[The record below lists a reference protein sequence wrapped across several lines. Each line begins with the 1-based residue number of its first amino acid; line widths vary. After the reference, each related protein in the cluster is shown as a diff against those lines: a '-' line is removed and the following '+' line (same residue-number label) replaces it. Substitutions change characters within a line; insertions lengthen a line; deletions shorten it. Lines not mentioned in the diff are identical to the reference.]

1 MSWLRNKKIIFN
13 YTLFSGDLILNGS
26 TIEVYN
32 NMQSFYPLVYF
43 QLENLFCLGSPL
55 GVFLALRG
63 IRPQGKGS
71 LDHIIP
77 GGACK
82 RLFNIYHPAD
92 PVVSFLLSA
101 WYTVLIHMS
110 RYLGKQFQRKI
121 VNIYLIISFN
131 ICFGCSKEPP
141 LLFQI
146 YLYR

>member
-1 MSWLRNKKIIFN
+1 MFWFEK
-13 YTLFSGDLILNGS
+13 YTLLSGGLILNGYPI
-26 TIEVYN
+26 IEVHI

-92 PVVSFLLSA
+92 PVVSFLLTGES
-101 WYTVLIHMS
+101 
-110 RYLGKQFQRKI
+110 FQD
-121 VNIYLIISFN
+121 
-131 ICFGCSKEPP
+131 
-141 LLFQI
+141 
-146 YLYR
+146 

>member
-1 MSWLRNKKIIFN
+1 
-13 YTLFSGDLILNGS
+13 
-26 TIEVYN
+26 
-32 NMQSFYPLVYF
+32 MQSFYQPVYF

-101 WYTVLIHMS
+101 WCM
-110 RYLGKQFQRKI
+110 K
-121 VNIYLIISFN
+121 
-131 ICFGCSKEPP
+131 
-141 LLFQI
+141 LFPVASS
-146 YLYR
+146 